1 MSTQKI
7 MYVLMRKDLGPI
19 YGGVQA
25 GHALAEYSIKGNEH
39 LYKEWGNGKLIY
51 LGAPNENALK
61 LWTQK
66 LTDKEKEWVGFY
78 EPDLQNELTAVACIS
93 TGKAFKKLPLA

>member
-1 MSTQKI
+1 
-7 MYVLMRKDLGPI
+7 MRKDLDPI

-25 GHALAEYSIKGNEH
+25 GHALAEYSMRGNEH
-39 LYKEWGNGKLIY
+39 LYKEWGNSKLVY
-51 LGAPNENALK
+51 LGIPDEGVLK

-66 LTDKEKEWVGFY
+66 LTDRKEAWVGFC

-93 TGKAFKKLPLA
+93 TEKVFKNLPLA

>member
-7 MYVLMRKDLGPI
+7 MYVLARKDLDPV

-25 GHALAEYSIKGNEH
+25 GHALAEYSMKGNER
-39 LYKEWGNGKLIY
+39 LYKEWGNGKLVY
-51 LGAPNENALK
+51 LGIPNENALK
-61 LWTQK
+61 LWAQK
-66 LTDKEKEWVGFY
+66 LSDKNKDWVGFC

-93 TGKAFKKLPLA
+93 TEDTFKNLRCY